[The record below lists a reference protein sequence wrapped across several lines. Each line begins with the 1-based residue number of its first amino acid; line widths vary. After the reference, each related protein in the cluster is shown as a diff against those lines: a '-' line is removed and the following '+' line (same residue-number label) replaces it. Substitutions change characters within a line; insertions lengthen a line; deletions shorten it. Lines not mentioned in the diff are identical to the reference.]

1 MFTILWS
8 TLPGIREYPGNFQNE
23 TEQEVAYPLEKQ
35 EFTPKNKTK
44 KKVLL
49 LGVPSK
55 VRGKVFLKWTR
66 SIDLSSKLSLT
77 YI

>member
-1 MFTILWS
+1 MAMQAKFLFFSWQIKISNILHVGLILIIGKVFTILWS

-44 KKVLL
+44 KK
-49 LGVPSK
+49 
-55 VRGKVFLKWTR
+55 F
-66 SIDLSSKLSLT
+66 
-77 YI
+77 YF